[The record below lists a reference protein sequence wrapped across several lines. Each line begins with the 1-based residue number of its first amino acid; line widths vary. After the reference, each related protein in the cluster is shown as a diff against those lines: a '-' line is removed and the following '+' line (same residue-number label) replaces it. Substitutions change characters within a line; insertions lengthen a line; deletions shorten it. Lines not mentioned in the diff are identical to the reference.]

1 MPVYLNLQR
10 KPVSNMKQ
18 FNDIHMKK
26 RKNLYLRISKL
37 KPRKNTLPL
46 KQNDFV
52 NAVYIFLFEILTLKT
67 VNLA

>member
-1 MPVYLNLQR
+1 
-10 KPVSNMKQ
+10 MKQ

-26 RKNLYLRISKL
+26 RKNWYLRISKL

-52 NAVYIFLFEILTLKT
+52 NAVYIFFIESLTLKT

>member
-1 MPVYLNLQR
+1 MKYFERQVPVYLNLQC

-26 RKNLYLRISKL
+26 RKNLYLRILKL

-52 NAVYIFLFEILTLKT
+52 NAVYNFLLK
-67 VNLA
+67 V

>member
-1 MPVYLNLQR
+1 
-10 KPVSNMKQ
+10 MKQ

-52 NAVYIFLFEILTLKT
+52 NAVYIFLFESLTLKT